1 MKREILFRGK
11 RVDNGEWAYGRGL
24 LQCKDELGNET
35 VAVFEDIVKSE
46 KYIKKE
52 GKYTLYYAPVKAE
65 TLGQYTG
72 LKDCNGNKIFEGDII
87 SYYTT
92 ESYCINPDCDLAVQG
107 YGSKLI
113 KKECEVK
120 YIDGSFCI
128 DDETYCS
135 LPISDCGIRSE
146 DFDEFK
152 ATMDHD
158 FYFDTNGYKLDDSI
172 IGIEIIGN
180 VTDNPELLK

>member
-1 MKREILFRGK
+1 MDREIKFRGQPIGK
-11 RVDNGEWAYGRGL
+11 GGVWMVGIGAY
-24 LQCKDELGNET
+24 
-35 VAVFEDIVKSE
+35 KSQTAE
-46 KYIKKE
+46 HLVLNAKGDYVE
-52 GKYTLYYAPVKAE
+52 VVHLCQYA
-65 TLGQYTG
+65 G
-72 LKDCNGNKIFEGDII
+72 LKDKNGKEIYEGDII

-92 ESYCINPDCDLAVQG
+92 ENYCINPDCDLAVQG

-128 DDETYCS
+128 DDETYYP
-135 LPISDCGIRSE
+135 LPISNCGIRSE
-146 DFDEFK
+146 ELDELK
-152 ATMDHD
+152 AVIDRD

-180 VTDNPELLK
+180 VHE

>member
-1 MKREILFRGK
+1 MNREILFRGK
-11 RVDNGEWAYGRGL
+11 RVNGGEWVYGMTISNGTIKR
-24 LQCKDELGNET
+24 KINNIFFE
-35 VAVFEDIVKSE
+35 VAENKWVGV
-46 KYIKKE
+46 
-52 GKYTLYYAPVKAE
+52 LPE

-72 LKDCNGNKIFEGDII
+72 LKDKDGKEIYEGDII

-92 ESYCINPDCDLAVQG
+92 ENYCINPDCDLAVQG

-128 DDETYCS
+128 DDETYYP
-135 LPISDCGIRSE
+135 LPISNCGIRSE
-146 DFDEFK
+146 ELDELK
-152 ATMDHD
+152 AVIDRD

-180 VTDNPELLK
+180 VHE

>member
-11 RVDNGEWAYGRGL
+11 SYYNEWVYGDLRHSSTGYGIAAIEQLFANIRVKPD
-24 LQCKDELGNET
+24 T
-35 VAVFEDIVKSE
+35 I
-46 KYIKKE
+46 
-52 GKYTLYYAPVKAE
+52 
-65 TLGQYTG
+65 GQYTG

-87 SYYTT
+87 GYYTT

-128 DDETYCS
+128 DDETYYP
-135 LPISDCGIRSE
+135 LPISNCGICSE
-146 DFDEFK
+146 ELDELK
-152 ATMDHD
+152 AVIDRD
-158 FYFDTNGYKLDDSI
+158 SYFDTNGYKLDDSI
-172 IGIEIIGN
+172 VGIEVVGN
-180 VTDNPELLK
+180 VHE

>member
-1 MKREILFRGK
+1 MGREIKFRAKSFENWHYGSYVHFEK
-11 RVDNGEWAYGRGL
+11 KPVNSRCNINYKDFIVTNEDDGEHYYPII
-24 LQCKDELGNET
+24 ELHS
-35 VAVFEDIVKSE
+35 I
-46 KYIKKE
+46 
-52 GKYTLYYAPVKAE
+52 
-65 TLGQYTG
+65 GQYTG
-72 LKDCNGNKIFEGDII
+72 LKDKKGKEIYEGDII

-92 ESYCINPDCDLAVQG
+92 ENYCINPDCDLAVQG

-113 KKECEVK
+113 KKEYEVK

-128 DDETYCS
+128 DDETYCP

-146 DFDEFK
+146 EFDEFK
-152 ATMDHD
+152 AIVEND

-180 VTDNPELLK
+180 VIDNPELMK

>member
-1 MKREILFRGK
+1 MEREILFRGK
-11 RVDNGEWAYGRGL
+11 LEYNGKWIYGDL
-24 LQCKDELGNET
+24 LQYENGD
-35 VAVFEDIVKSE
+35 VAIFGDKLSSFGCECTEMSKRDRVNPDTI
-46 KYIKKE
+46 
-52 GKYTLYYAPVKAE
+52 
-65 TLGQYTG
+65 GQYTG
-72 LKDCNGNKIFEGDII
+72 LKDKNEKEIYEGDII

-92 ESYCINPDCDLAVQG
+92 ENYCINPDCDLAVQG

-128 DDETYCS
+128 DDETYYP
-135 LPISDCGIRSE
+135 LPISNCGIRSE
-146 DFDEFK
+146 ELDELK
-152 ATMDHD
+152 AVIDRD

-180 VTDNPELLK
+180 VHE

>member
-1 MKREILFRGK
+1 MDREIKIRGQPIGK
-11 RVDNGEWAYGRGL
+11 GGVWMVGIGAY
-24 LQCKDELGNET
+24 
-35 VAVFEDIVKSE
+35 KSQTAE
-46 KYIKKE
+46 HLVLNAKGDYVE
-52 GKYTLYYAPVKAE
+52 VVHLCQYA
-65 TLGQYTG
+65 G
-72 LKDCNGNKIFEGDII
+72 LKDKNGKEIYEGDII

-92 ESYCINPDCDLAVQG
+92 ENYCINPDCDLAVQG

-128 DDETYCS
+128 DDETYYP
-135 LPISDCGIRSE
+135 LPISNCGIRSE
-146 DFDEFK
+146 ELDELK
-152 ATMDHD
+152 AVIDRD

-180 VTDNPELLK
+180 VHE

>member
-1 MKREILFRGK
+1 MKREILFRGQPIGK
-11 RVDNGEWAYGRGL
+11 GGKWMVGIGAY
-24 LQCKDELGNET
+24 KT
-35 VAVFEDIVKSE
+35 
-46 KYIKKE
+46 
-52 GKYTLYYAPVKAE
+52 YTAE
-65 TLGQYTG
+65 HLVLNAKGDYVEVVHLCQYTG
-72 LKDCNGNKIFEGDII
+72 LKDKNGKEIYEGDII

-92 ESYCINPDCDLAVQG
+92 ENYCINPDCDLAVQG

-128 DDETYCS
+128 DDETYYP
-135 LPISDCGIRSE
+135 LPISNCGIRSE
-146 DFDEFK
+146 ELDELK
-152 ATMDHD
+152 AVIDRD

-180 VTDNPELLK
+180 VHE

>member
-11 RVDNGEWAYGRGL
+11 RVNGGEWVYGMTISNGTIKRKA
-24 LQCKDELGNET
+24 KDIF
-35 VAVFEDIVKSE
+35 FEVGVNKWV
-46 KYIKKE
+46 
-52 GKYTLYYAPVKAE
+52 GVHPE

-72 LKDCNGNKIFEGDII
+72 LKDKNGKKIFEGDII

-120 YIDGSFCI
+120 YIDGSFCV
-128 DDETYCS
+128 DDETCRP
-135 LPISDCGIRSE
+135 LPISYCGVQSE
-146 DFDEFK
+146 EFDEFK
-152 ATMDHD
+152 ATIDHES
-158 FYFDTNGYKLDDSI
+158 YFDTNGYRLDNSI
-172 IGIEIIGN
+172 IGIEVIGN
-180 VTDNPELLK
+180 VHE

>member
-1 MKREILFRGK
+1 M
-11 RVDNGEWAYGRGL
+11 NGITSS
-24 LQCKDELGNET
+24 LQKKIDY
-35 VAVFEDIVKSE
+35 S
-46 KYIKKE
+46 IK
-52 GKYTLYYAPVKAE
+52 VIQKAE
-65 TLGQYTG
+65 RLGQYTG
-72 LKDCNGNKIFEGDII
+72 LKDKNGNKIFEGDII

-113 KKECEVK
+113 KKEYEVK

-146 DFDEFK
+146 DLDEFK

-172 IGIEIIGN
+172 IGIKVIGN
-180 VTDNPELLK
+180 IHE

>member
-11 RVDNGEWAYGRGL
+11 RKNGQWVYGSLVVSENIDPAIYYEVGNGL
-24 LQCKDELGNET
+24 VKQLDWCYVSPET
-35 VAVFEDIVKSE
+35 I
-46 KYIKKE
+46 
-52 GKYTLYYAPVKAE
+52 
-65 TLGQYTG
+65 GQYTG
-72 LKDCNGNKIFEGDII
+72 LKDKNGNKIFEGDII

-92 ESYCINPDCDLAVQG
+92 ENYCINPDRDLAVQG

-128 DDETYCS
+128 DDETYYP
-135 LPISDCGIRSE
+135 LPISNCGIRSE
-146 DFDEFK
+146 ELDELK
-152 ATMDHD
+152 AVIDRD

-172 IGIEIIGN
+172 IGIEVIGN
-180 VTDNPELLK
+180 VHE